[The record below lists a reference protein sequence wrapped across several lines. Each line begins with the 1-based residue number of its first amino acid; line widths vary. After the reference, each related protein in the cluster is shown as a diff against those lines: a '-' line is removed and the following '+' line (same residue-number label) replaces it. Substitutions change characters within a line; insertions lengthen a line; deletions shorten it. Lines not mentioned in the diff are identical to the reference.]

1 MVSVTRRGT
10 VSMDE
15 MLRIQA
21 VFAGSAVSSLSIRVN
36 DYAAL
41 LDPVRDQYYGGGG
54 CAGCEGGGVIQES
67 IMVNILE
74 SLHLLI
80 MRGIKCRNST
90 CTNFK

>member
-1 MVSVTRRGT
+1 MTRQHPGITLLDHSNPPEIGILTDKSASPMVSVTRRGT

-41 LDPVRDQYYGGGG
+41 LDPVRDQYYGRLADVLDVRVGD
-54 CAGCEGGGVIQES
+54 
-67 IMVNILE
+67 
-74 SLHLLI
+74 
-80 MRGIKCRNST
+80 
-90 CTNFK
+90 